1 MEYTNIEVNN
11 VKRGRGKRNS
21 TNSQM
26 ESVDEEQH
34 PLAVEFGGGNCEQ
47 SMDEV
52 LEEAS
57 TSKEHT
63 LQFEQQL
70 LQLQQ

>member
-1 MEYTNIEVNN
+1 ME
-11 VKRGRGKRNS
+11 
-21 TNSQM
+21 
-26 ESVDEEQH
+26 
-34 PLAVEFGGGNCEQ
+34 VEFGGGRIEQ
-47 SMDEV
+47 STEEV
-52 LEEAS
+52 VEEVS